1 MGFLAEANS
10 IFFLDLFRNL
20 TMTLFK
26 LQSGR
31 SRTKMFSWKLQI
43 SIAVGFGLIIL
54 TNQFLFSQFTGLE
67 LFQNFLANVFIVLL
81 IWKSA
86 VWVTQVGERFFNWL
100 EKPFK
105 RVLLSATLGL
115 ICSFL
120 VVLFSAFFFQ
130 KLYHSSFPG
139 NNEIFINTLISFLL
153 FSVLFTGFNI
163 IHFLEALREKQEK
176 DTVARLGNYFEELI
190 ENVEDIVQV
199 WDVDGRIK
207 YSSPSAEQ
215 QMGYTISEL
224 IEFPPFYWILD
235 EDKLQLKDHLEIFLR
250 REKGG
255 VYFEQ
260 FRIKTKTSAIK
271 MLEVKISD
279 GRKIPMIEGLIVTCR
294 DITGRYETEQFIR
307 KQKELYELTS
317 SISGAFLRMDFHLA
331 LVEMLEKMG
340 RFSSVDRVYVYQLNP
355 EKKYWKCLHE
365 WRSRKGD
372 QVPSIYYQN
381 GIHINAMQWTFNQLQ
396 SNKILNF
403 KTLDEMPP
411 EAEQCRKAFE
421 ADGTVGI
428 LLLPL
433 RINGELV
440 GMIGY
445 DALFEPKNWSD
456 DDIKFLKLCSEILTS
471 SLARSEAEASTRA
484 SLSFNQAIIDSSAE
498 GFLLAN
504 LQNLIVYTNDIFH
517 SLWGIDQSPVGLS
530 VDEFSR
536 LIEPKVENK
545 EEIKKGFEIIQK
557 DLHSVFTITLNLH
570 NGKVLE
576 VYSAPQIL
584 EGRLVGRIWSNRDIT
599 DRIISQ
605 REELEK
611 GMALAQFESLKN
623 QVNPHFLFNSLNV
636 LSSLVH
642 VDADLSE
649 KFIDQ
654 LAKSYRYLLEQK
666 DNTLV
671 PLKVEL
677 DFVHS
682 FIFLLKIRFE
692 DKIQLEIDISENFHS
707 MLIAPLTMQLLIE
720 NAVKHNRISKGEPLI
735 IFIGTEGNYLVVK
748 NSLQVRINHAPS
760 TGLGLKNIQKRYL
773 ILTSD
778 MPQFGPEG
786 DFFVARIPLIEEK

>member
-1 MGFLAEANS
+1 MA
-10 IFFLDLFRNL
+10 LF
-20 TMTLFK
+20 TL
-26 LQSGR
+26 QTSR
-31 SRTKMFSWKLQI
+31 SRTTMYSWKLQL
-43 SIAVGFGLIIL
+43 SVAFGFGLLIL
-54 TNQFLFSQFTGLE
+54 ANQYFFTEFTALE

-86 VWVTQVGERFFNWL
+86 VWVTQLGERFFNWL
-100 EKPFK
+100 ETPLK
-105 RVLLSATLGL
+105 RVLLSALLGV

-120 VVLFSAFFFQ
+120 VVMVSAYFFQ
-130 KLYHSSFPG
+130 LLYQSPFPG
-139 NNEIFINTLISFLL
+139 NNEIFINTLISFLI

-163 IHFLEALREKQEK
+163 IHFLEALREKQVKE
-176 DTVARLGNYFEELI
+176 TVTRLGNYFEQLI

-199 WDVDGRIK
+199 WDIDGRIQ
-207 YSSPSAEQ
+207 YSSPSAVTQ
-215 QMGYTISEL
+215 LGYSISEL

-235 EDKLQLKDHLEIFLR
+235 EDKTKVKSGFEAFLGK
-250 REKGG
+250 EKNW
-255 VYFEQ
+255 VYFDQ
-260 FRIKTKTSAIK
+260 FRVKTKSGAVK

-294 DITGRYETEQFIR
+294 DITGRHETEQLILR
-307 KQKELYELTS
+307 QKELYELTS
-317 SISGAFLRMDFHLA
+317 SISGSFLKMDFHSA
-331 LVEMLEKMG
+331 LEDMLEKMG
-340 RFSSVDRVYVYQLNP
+340 KFSSVDRVYMYQLNS
-355 EKKYWKCLHE
+355 EKNYWNCLHE
-365 WRSRKGD
+365 WRSEKGN
-372 QVPSIYYQN
+372 QIPSIYYQK
-381 GIHINAMQWTFNQLQ
+381 GIPTDAMQWTFDQLR

-411 EAEQCRKAFE
+411 EADQCRKAFE

-433 RINGELV
+433 RINGELI

-445 DALFEPKNWSD
+445 DALFEPKNWSE

-498 GFLLAN
+498 GILLAN
-504 LQNLIVYTNDIFH
+504 LENQVVYANEIFL
-517 SLWGIDQSPVGLS
+517 SLWELEKNPIGLS
-530 VDEFSR
+530 VEEISE
-536 LIEPKVENK
+536 LVLLKIENK
-545 EEIKKGFEIIQK
+545 EEIEKGFEI
-557 DLHSVFTITLNLH
+557 LRENRLAVFTMTLNH
-570 NGKVLE
+570 INGKVLE
-576 VYSAPQIL
+576 VFSAPQIQD
-584 EGRLVGRIWSNRDIT
+584 GKPVGRIWSNRDIT
-599 DRIISQ
+599 DRMLSQ

-611 GMALAQFESLKN
+611 GMAVAQFESLKN

-692 DKIQLEIDISENFHS
+692 DKIQLEIDIPECFHA
-707 MLIAPLTMQLLIE
+707 MQIAPLTMQLLIE
-720 NAVKHNRISKGEPLI
+720 NAVKHNRISKDEPLK
-735 IFIGTEGNYLVVK
+735 IFIGIEDHYLIVK
-748 NSLQVRINHAPS
+748 NSLQVRINYAPS
-760 TGLGLKNIQKRYL
+760 TGLGLKNIQNRYL
-773 ILTSD
+773 ILSAD
-778 MPQFGPEG
+778 SPKFGPEG
-786 DFFVARIPLIEEK
+786 DYFVARIPLIEEK

>member
-1 MGFLAEANS
+1 MS
-10 IFFLDLFRNL
+10 LF
-20 TMTLFK
+20 TLQTSK
-26 LQSGR
+26 
-31 SRTKMFSWKLQI
+31 SRTTMYSWKLQLAV
-43 SIAVGFGLIIL
+43 AVGFGLIIL
-54 TNQFLFSQFTGLE
+54 INQVFFTGFTALE

-86 VWVTQVGERFFNWL
+86 VWVTQTGERFFNWL
-100 EKPFK
+100 ERPLK
-105 RVLLSATLGL
+105 RVLLSGVLGL
-115 ICSFL
+115 VCSFL
-120 VVLFSAFFFQ
+120 VVLISAYFFQ
-130 KLYHSSFPG
+130 LLYQSPFPG

-163 IHFLEALREKQEK
+163 IHFLEALREKQVKE
-176 DTVARLGNYFEELI
+176 TVARLGNYFEQLI

-199 WDVDGRIK
+199 WDTDGRIK

-215 QMGYTISEL
+215 QLDYKISEL
-224 IEFPPFYWILD
+224 TEFPPFYWILE
-235 EDKLQLKDHLEIFLR
+235 EDKNGVKNRFEAFLGEGKR
-250 REKGG
+250 G
-255 VYFEQ
+255 VYFDQ
-260 FRIKTKTSAIK
+260 FRVKTKTGAVR

-279 GRKIPMIEGLIVTCR
+279 GRTIPMIEGLIVTCR
-294 DITGRYETEQFIR
+294 DITGRHQTEQLIR
-307 KQKELYELTS
+307 RQKELYELTS
-317 SISGAFLRMDFHLA
+317 SISGSFLRMDFQSA
-331 LVEMLEKMG
+331 LIEMLEKMG
-340 RFSSVDRVYVYQLNP
+340 KFSSVDRVYVYQLNQ
-355 EKKYWKCLHE
+355 EKNYWNCLHE
-365 WRSRKGD
+365 WRSQKGN
-372 QVPSIYYQN
+372 QIPSIYYQN
-381 GIHINAMQWTFNQLQ
+381 GIPTEAMQWTFDQLR
-396 SNKILNF
+396 SNRILNF

-445 DALFEPKNWSD
+445 DALFEPKNWSE
-456 DDIKFLKLCSEILTS
+456 DDIRFLKLCSEILTS

-504 LQNLIVYTNDIFH
+504 LQNKVVYANEIFLG
-517 SLWGIDQSPVGLS
+517 LWDLEKTPVGLS
-530 VDEFSR
+530 VEEMSK
-536 LIEPKVENK
+536 LVEPKVENK
-545 EEIKKGFEIIQK
+545 EEIDRGFEILKENTQA
-557 DLHSVFTITLNLH
+557 VFTMTLNLY

-576 VYSAPQIL
+576 VYSAPQVQD
-584 EGRLVGRIWSNRDIT
+584 GKLVGRIWSNRDIT
-599 DRIISQ
+599 DRILSQ

-671 PLKVEL
+671 SLKVEL
-677 DFVHS
+677 DFVNS

-692 DKIQLEIDISENFHS
+692 DKIQLEIDIPERFHS
-707 MLIAPLTMQLLIE
+707 MQIAPLTMQLLIE
-720 NAVKHNRISKGEPLI
+720 NAVKHNRISKDEPLK
-735 IFIGTEGNYLVVK
+735 IFIGIEDLYLVVK
-748 NSLQVRINHAPS
+748 NSLQVRINHVPS
-760 TGLGLKNIQKRYL
+760 TGLGLKNIQNRYL
-773 ILTSD
+773 LLSPE
-778 MPQFGPEG
+778 MPEFGPEG
-786 DFFVARIPLIEEK
+786 NFFVARIPLIEEK

>member
-1 MGFLAEANS
+1 MS
-10 IFFLDLFRNL
+10 LF
-20 TMTLFK
+20 T
-26 LQSGR
+26 LQSSR
-31 SRTKMFSWKLQI
+31 SKTTMYSWKLQI
-43 SIAVGFGLIIL
+43 AVAFGFGFLIL
-54 TNQFLFSQFTGLE
+54 VNQYFFAQFSALE

-100 EKPFK
+100 EKPLK
-105 RVLLSATLGL
+105 RVLLSAVLGS

-120 VVLFSAFFFQ
+120 VVIVSSYFFQ
-130 KLYHSSFPG
+130 LLYQTPFPG
-139 NNEIFINTLISFLL
+139 NNAIFINTLISFLL

-163 IHFLEALREKQEK
+163 IHFLEALREKEVK
-176 DTVARLGNYFEELI
+176 DTVTRLGNYFEQLI

-199 WDVDGRIK
+199 WDTDGRIK
-207 YSSPSAEQ
+207 YSSPSATT

-224 IEFPPFYWILD
+224 TEFPPFYWILE
-235 EDKLQLKDHLEIFLR
+235 EDKAGVKSRFGSFLE
-250 REKGG
+250 GG
-255 VYFEQ
+255 ANQVHFDQ
-260 FRIKTKTSAIK
+260 FRIKTKAGSVK
-271 MLEVKISD
+271 MFEVKISD

-294 DITGRYETEQFIR
+294 DITGRHETELLIR
-307 KQKELYELTS
+307 RQKELYELTS
-317 SISGAFLRMDFHLA
+317 SISGSFLRMDFQSA
-331 LVEMLEKMG
+331 LEKMLENMG
-340 RFSSVDRVYVYQLNP
+340 KFSAVDRVYVYQLNR
-355 EKKYWKCLHE
+355 EKNYWNCLHE
-365 WRSRKGD
+365 WRSEKGD
-372 QVPSIYYQN
+372 QIPSIYYQK
-381 GIHINAMQWTFNQLQ
+381 GIPIDAMEWTFGQLRA
-396 SNKILNF
+396 NKILNF

-411 EAEQCRKAFE
+411 EAEQCRQAFE

-445 DALFEPKNWSD
+445 DALFEPKNWSE
-456 DDIKFLKLCSEILTS
+456 DDIRFLKLCSEILTS

-504 LQNLIVYTNDIFH
+504 LENMVVYANQIFL
-517 SLWGIDQSPVGLS
+517 SLWDLEQNPVGLG
-530 VDEFSR
+530 VEEISR
-536 LIEPKVENK
+536 LVQPKVTNK
-545 EEIKKGFEIIQK
+545 EEIERGFGILKENREA
-557 DLHSVFTITLNLH
+557 VFTMTLNLH

-576 VYSAPQIL
+576 VYSAPQIQD
-584 EGRLVGRIWSNRDIT
+584 GKLVGRIWSNRDIT
-599 DRIISQ
+599 DRILSQ

-677 DFVHS
+677 DFVNS

-692 DKIQLEIDISENFHS
+692 DKIQLAVDIPERFYS
-707 MLIAPLTMQLLIE
+707 MQIAPLTMQLLIE
-720 NAVKHNRISKGEPLI
+720 NAVKHNRISKDEPLK
-735 IFIGTEGNYLVVK
+735 IFIGIEDHYLVVK
-748 NSLQVRINHAPS
+748 NSLQVRINQAPS
-760 TGLGLKNIQKRYL
+760 TGLGLKNIRNRYL
-773 ILTSD
+773 ILSADT
-778 MPQFGPEG
+778 PKFGTEG
-786 DFFVARIPLIEEK
+786 DFFVARIPLIEE